1 MKSDNPKFIKNK
13 RKNLSIDLGNSQEN
27 IGYKLDK
34 RSKDIYSKAEN
45 SNYINS
51 TQSIEL

>member
-1 MKSDNPKFIKNK
+1 MKSENSKFIKNK
-13 RKNLSIDLGNSQEN
+13 RKNLNIDLENSQEN
-27 IGYKLDK
+27 TGYKLDK
-34 RSKDIYSKAEN
+34 RSKEIYSKADN